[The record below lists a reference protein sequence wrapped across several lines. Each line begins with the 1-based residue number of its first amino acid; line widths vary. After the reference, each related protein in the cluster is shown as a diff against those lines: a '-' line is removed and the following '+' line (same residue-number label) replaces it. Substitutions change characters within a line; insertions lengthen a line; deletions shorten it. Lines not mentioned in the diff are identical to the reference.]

1 MFHRN
6 RITSIRVTTPGN
18 MAGRILVV
26 DNEPLVCDSVRRVLA
41 LDQHM
46 VEEVTSAQD
55 ALVAFEP
62 GKFDLIIIDY
72 EMPDTKG
79 DKLAAAI
86 KALAP
91 EQPIL
96 MITAYAET
104 LRLAGLF
111 PLSVDLVMSKPFEIR
126 EFRETVR
133 QMAAKE

>member
-1 MFHRN
+1 
-6 RITSIRVTTPGN
+6 

>member
-1 MFHRN
+1 
-6 RITSIRVTTPGN
+6 VATPVN
-18 MAGRILVV
+18 MARRILVV
-26 DNEPLVCDSVRRVLA
+26 DDESQVCDSIRRILA
-41 LDQHM
+41 LDQHE
-46 VEEVTSAQD
+46 VETVASARD
-55 ALVAFEP
+55 ALTSFQP

-91 EQPIL
+91 DQPVM

-104 LRLAGLF
+104 LRLAGSF
-111 PLSVDLVMSKPFEIR
+111 PLSVDLVMSKPFDVR

-133 QMAAKE
+133 QMTTKA